1 MPFFSCF
8 QGHFLLTY
16 LLIDLIKRSAPARI
30 ITVSSMAHS
39 WGSINLDDINSE
51 KSYDKQKAYSQ
62 SKLAN
67 VLFSHS
73 LAKRLEGLP
82 YHRTSNKV
90 CQSNKKIIHSYIV
103 LQALVLQHIPSTLEL
118 SRQICGAIWV
128 PLNRCSWRLPSPLP
142 KTQFRELRQAFSAQL
157 NPLWK
162 RRVGDITGT
171 VGAHITVLSSSS
183 DARVKV
189 QDMLS
194 VEIRHVC
201 FTVSHVYKAII
212 TNILWYKTDWRQVLQ
227 KSATV
232 NTNHINLYI
241 VQVLFITCFFTCS
254 DCAPANCS
262 AKGKDDALAQK
273 LWELSCQ
280 MLSITWEWGT
290 LNIIKHISCV
300 ILLTDAI
307 YLYLIDNSSKDI
319 M

>member
-1 MPFFSCF
+1 MWWNTFLTLMQWSELFVFYILKLTCASCPWHFSPIKMLNLVTIFTISSLSMNFTINAIFSCF

-82 YHRTSNKV
+82 YHRISNKV
-90 CQSNKKIIHSYIV
+90 CQSDKKIIHSYIV

-118 SRQICGAIWV
+118 YRQICGAIWV

-162 RRVGDITGT
+162 RRVGDITGK
-171 VGAHITVLSSSS
+171 HCSPYYSL
-183 DARVKV
+183 
-189 QDMLS
+189 
-194 VEIRHVC
+194 
-201 FTVSHVYKAII
+201 II
-212 TNILWYKTDWRQVLQ
+212 
-227 KSATV
+227 
-232 NTNHINLYI
+232 
-241 VQVLFITCFFTCS
+241 
-254 DCAPANCS
+254 
-262 AKGKDDALAQK
+262 
-273 LWELSCQ
+273 
-280 MLSITWEWGT
+280 
-290 LNIIKHISCV
+290 IIIWC
-300 ILLTDAI
+300 
-307 YLYLIDNSSKDI
+307 
-319 M
+319 